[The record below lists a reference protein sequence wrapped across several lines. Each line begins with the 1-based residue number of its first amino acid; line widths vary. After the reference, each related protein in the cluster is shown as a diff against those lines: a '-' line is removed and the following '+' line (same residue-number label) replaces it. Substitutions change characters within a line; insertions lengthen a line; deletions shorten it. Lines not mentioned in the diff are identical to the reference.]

1 MQPLPSLGSFG
12 ASMFGCLTNFA
23 ASYPLVIAVTPGQY
37 HVSWSR
43 LVVLA
48 TPEWASVCVLHT
60 TLLLNEGGQMAHH
73 LGLFWG
79 ATLASKTPSVRILKE
94 FIIL

>member
-1 MQPLPSLGSFG
+1 
-12 ASMFGCLTNFA
+12 MFSRLANFA
-23 ASYPLVIAVTPGQY
+23 ASYDSLVIAVIPGQY
-37 HVSWSR
+37 QVNWSR

-48 TPEWASVCVLHT
+48 TPEWARVCVLHM

-79 ATLASKTPSVRILKE
+79 AIRTSKTPSARILKE
-94 FIIL
+94 PISL